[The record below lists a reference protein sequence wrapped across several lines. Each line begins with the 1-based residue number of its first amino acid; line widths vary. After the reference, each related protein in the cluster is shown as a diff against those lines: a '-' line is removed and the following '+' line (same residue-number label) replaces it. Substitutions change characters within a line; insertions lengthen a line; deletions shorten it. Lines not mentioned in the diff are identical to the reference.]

1 MSARSE
7 TTPAGPARQSGGS
20 AFWPLFKVTLNNTF
34 GLSAARHIYLVQ
46 KRRLWEPI
54 AIAFAVVTAGGFLEF
69 LLYVIARGFVGA
81 GLQIGQPEIVFT
93 FAFLVASVLVLF
105 FGLMAVISIFYFST
119 DLETLV
125 PLPLRPGTIVLAKF
139 GAVAVGEYIGI
150 LLAMAPAAIAYAQA
164 VDTGLAYWLAVALV
178 ILLAPVVPLAIAS
191 VLSMVVM
198 RFINRRHRDI
208 LIVVFGSLFAFAVL
222 AFQMGVMNT
231 VPQNATAEYLQRILS
246 GQISLVSLVGRA
258 FPPAIWATRTIVA
271 GSAGLRL
278 VSLLAY
284 VGVSAAAIWVMSLVG
299 GRFFYGGLIG
309 GSELARRRLTARQAA
324 VARAVT
330 EARTVQASPISA
342 LFWREWR
349 LFMRVPLYV
358 FNGFAASLIV
368 PVIMIFGFRGIRTD
382 PEIARMIAAI
392 NASGNAPFFLALGVA
407 ALTVFVVSMNTT
419 SASAISREGPKLWIS
434 KVIPVTPEQQVQGK
448 LLFSM
453 AAALVSAVPIL
464 AVFGFALNMSLFHLA
479 GAAVLSLLGSVIAM
493 CVGLLVDTARPY
505 LRWTNPQQAVKSN
518 LNVILPLPVVIGLI
532 AGLWFLSSWLYKSLG
547 FGELT
552 VMSILSVVL
561 AALAVLAYRATIS
574 SARRFYERLDA

>member
-1 MSARSE
+1 MPARSGAA
-7 TTPAGPARQSGGS
+7 PAGPARQSGVS

-34 GLSAARHIYLVQ
+34 SLSAARHIYLVQ

-54 AIAFAVVTAGGFLEF
+54 LIAFAILSAGGFFEF
-69 LLYVIARGFVGA
+69 LLYAVARGFVGA
-81 GLQIGQPEIVFT
+81 GLAVGQPEIVFT

-105 FGLMAVISIFYFST
+105 FGLMAVISVFYFST

-139 GAVAVGEYIGI
+139 GAITVGEYIGI
-150 LLAMAPAAIAYAQA
+150 LLAMVPAAIAYAQVVGGGLLYWSA
-164 VDTGLAYWLAVALV
+164 VVLV
-178 ILLAPVVPLAIAS
+178 ILLAPVVPLAVAS

-208 LIVVFGSLFAFAVL
+208 LIVVFGSLFAFAAL

-231 VPQNATAEYLQRILS
+231 VPQNATADYLQRILS
-246 GQISLVSLVGRA
+246 GQISLVNLVGRA

-271 GSAGLRL
+271 DSAGLRL

-284 VGVSAAAIWVMSLVG
+284 VGVSAAAVWVMSLVG

-309 GSELARRRLTARQAA
+309 GSELARRRLTARQIAA
-324 VARAVT
+324 ARAVA
-330 EARTVQASPISA
+330 EARTVQTSPISA

-368 PVIMIFGFRGIRTD
+368 PVIFIAGFRGLMTD
-382 PEIARMIAAI
+382 PDIVRMINAI
-392 NASGNAPFFLALGVA
+392 QSSGNVPFFLSLGVA

-419 SASAISREGPKLWIS
+419 SASAVSREGPKLWIS

-464 AVFGFALNMSLFHLA
+464 TVFGFALRMSLAHLA
-479 GAAVLSLLGSVIAM
+479 YATVLSLLGSAFAM

-518 LNVILPLPVVIGLI
+518 LNVILPMPAVIGLA
-532 AGLWFLSSWLYKSLG
+532 AGLWFLSSWLSKMGLG
-547 FGELT
+547 ETT
-552 VMSILSVVL
+552 VTAIVAVIL
-561 AALAVLAYRATIS
+561 AALVVLSYRVTLS
-574 SARRFYERLDA
+574 SARHLYERLDA